1 MIKHHLVMLLT
12 VLTIVS
18 GLVAA
23 STIVKQQQSLAQTT
37 EPKSTIVNSKFLT
50 IKDPRF
56 RDEGFGSSS
65 ITGTIF
71 NNSTSQISLAQVY
84 AVLYDKD
91 NKLITVESGIVDV
104 STLKP
109 HDNSAFKVSLFGLS
123 SAGTIDHYT
132 LMPGGTPT

>member
-1 MIKHHLVMLLT
+1 KDIMIKHHLVMLLT

-104 STLKP
+104 ST
-109 HDNSAFKVSLFGLS
+109 
-123 SAGTIDHYT
+123 
-132 LMPGGTPT
+132 